1 MFSKP
6 ELCVMMKQIESN
18 CPSELNVRHMHRALK
33 MNIKEIAYLAGVSV
47 ATVSRVI
54 NNSDSVKP
62 ATRERVQKVMQEN
75 NYIPSAT
82 ARDLSFQRS
91 EVVAVVVPDLKNPFF
106 YGLIEGITRVAE
118 KNHYQ
123 VLIFNTNEDA
133 DKEYQV
139 LQAIRERN
147 VAGILI
153 TAAGVRD
160 KRTGALLAEYQQSGT
175 PVVLVDRFIDGG
187 DGLDTV
193 MAHNE
198 AGAYK
203 AI

>member
-1 MFSKP
+1 
-6 ELCVMMKQIESN
+6 
-18 CPSELNVRHMHRALK
+18 MHRALK

-106 YGLIEGITRVAE
+106 YGLIEGITKKKK
-118 KNHYQ
+118 KNPYQ

-133 DKEYQV
+133 V
-139 LQAIRERN
+139 IN
-147 VAGILI
+147 I
-153 TAAGVRD
+153 TKYD
-160 KRTGALLAEYQQSGT
+160 L
-175 PVVLVDRFIDGG
+175 
-187 DGLDTV
+187 
-193 MAHNE
+193 N
-198 AGAYK
+198 
-203 AI
+203 